1 MKTALMLIISIAMLA
16 VATGLTLGTASAA
29 SMHDNFAASVDGS
42 SLPPCPSL
50 FKCRAL

>member
-1 MKTALMLIISIAMLA
+1 MKTALTLIISISMLA

-29 SMHDNFAASVDGS
+29 TMHDNFAAAADGS

-50 FKCRAL
+50 FKCRAQ

>member
-1 MKTALMLIISIAMLA
+1 MRTALTLIISLSMLA
-16 VATGLTLGTASAA
+16 LAMGLTLGSASAA
-29 SMHDNFAASVDGS
+29 SVHDNFAASDDGS